1 MNKDFVILDECDVLW
16 SGWESDDKMWLV
28 MDCGSLKLMTTDH
41 GSKYFE
47 DKSFIEGKIREYEAV
62 IEKSR
67 YFLEVLNRGSL
78 V

>member
-41 GSKYFE
+41 GSKY
-47 DKSFIEGKIREYEAV
+47 
-62 IEKSR
+62 
-67 YFLEVLNRGSL
+67 
-78 V
+78 